1 MEASVALGETMGQAA
16 DQRAA
21 GGPVAGDAAS
31 AANTPAALIW
41 RRFRRHRLALAGAA
55 VIAAL
60 TALALFAPLVGR
72 YPPDRIDLLRVDE
85 PPSPAHWLGTDG
97 SGRDYW
103 SRLVHGARVSL
114 SVGLVAVSI
123 SVAIAVV
130 LGAVSGYFGG
140 ALDMAIQRFTE
151 LVMTLPTLLIIITL
165 VALLRPSIYNVMAAI
180 GLIGWTGLSR
190 LVRGQVLQLK
200 ALAFVE
206 SARACGATDRRLIA
220 VHILPNVLPYILV
233 AATFA
238 VANAILVE
246 AGLSFLGLGVQ
257 PPTATWGNLLQEA
270 QTLDALLTK
279 PWRWLAPGL
288 AIALTVLSINFIG
301 DGLRDALDP
310 RMQYPIARRRAA
322 RPATE
327 GAA

>member
-1 MEASVALGETMGQAA
+1 LSNTVGQAA
-16 DQRAA
+16 ERQVSA
-21 GGPVAGDAAS
+21 GPARRGGTAAS
-31 AANTPAALIW
+31 TPGALVW
-41 RRFRRHRLALAGAA
+41 RRFRRHRLALFGASVITLLA
-55 VIAAL
+55 V
-60 TALALFAPLVGR
+60 LALLAPLVGR
-72 YPPDRIDLLRVDE
+72 YPPDRIDLLHIDA
-85 PPSPAHWLGTDG
+85 PPSLEHWLGTDG

-103 SRLVHGARVSL
+103 SRLVHGARISL

-123 SVAIAVV
+123 SAVIAVV
-130 LGAVSGYFGG
+130 LGAVSGYYGG
-140 ALDMAIQRFTE
+140 IVDLVIQRFTE

-200 ALAFVE
+200 ELAFVE
-206 SARACGATDRRLIA
+206 AARACGATDRRLIA
-220 VHILPNVLPYILV
+220 LHILPNVLPYVVV

-270 QTLDALLTK
+270 QTLDALLTR

-310 RMQYPIARRRAA
+310 RMQIR
-322 RPATE
+322 
-327 GAA
+327 